1 MKKIAFLGAL
11 AALLALGAGT
21 ASASAD
27 GYGVGGVSDADVAA
41 ARQVAASPDTQT
53 KLAKFFVQLDRR
65 AGAAVQAEAAKT
77 PQVTGEPLRVFSL
90 TAEFVTGQSGEP
102 GGFAYLAVKTRAA
115 SGQEA
120 TVWLTRDGRQGWEAS
135 NLTTGTEEVTYPA
148 QGGSVFTEP
157 QINAWYRVEN
167 GQVVPLNDPARAQ
180 VGKGMTVAAYQ
191 RLVHQQYA
199 DKLPGSAYVQQG
211 KLGGFTPGAV
221 PAVAGAGPGAPVWP
235 FALLGAGVAL
245 VAIGWSVRRY
255 SHR

>member
-1 MKKIAFLGAL
+1 MRKIAFFGAL

-27 GYGVGGVSDADVAA
+27 GYGVGGVSDADIAA
-41 ARQVAASPDTQT
+41 ARQVAASPDTQA
-53 KLAKFFVQLDRR
+53 KLSKFFVQLDRR
-65 AGAAVQAEAAKT
+65 SGLAVQAESAKA
-77 PQVTGEPLRVFSL
+77 PQVTGQPLRVFSL
-90 TAEFVTGQSGEP
+90 TPEFVTGQSTEP
-102 GGFAYLAVKTRAA
+102 AGFAYLAVKTRAA

-148 QGGSVFTEP
+148 QGGTVFTEP
-157 QINAWYRVEN
+157 QINAWYRVDK

-180 VGKGMTVAAYQ
+180 VGQGMSVAAYQ

-211 KLGGFTPGAV
+211 KLGGFTPGAS
-221 PAVAGAGPGAPVWP
+221 PTGDGSSAPVWP
-235 FALLGAGVAL
+235 YALMGAGVAL
-245 VAIGWSVRRY
+245 VVIGWSVRRV
-255 SHR
+255 SSR

>member
-1 MKKIAFLGAL
+1 MRKIAFFGAL
-11 AALLALGAGT
+11 AALFALGAGT
-21 ASASAD
+21 ASAD
-27 GYGVGGVSDADVAA
+27 GYGVGGVSDADIAA
-41 ARQVAASPDTQT
+41 ARQVAASPDTQA
-53 KLAKFFVQLDRR
+53 KLSKFFVQLDRR
-65 AGAAVQAEAAKT
+65 SGFAVQAESAKA
-77 PQVTGEPLRVFSL
+77 PQVTGQPLRVFSL
-90 TAEFVTGQSGEP
+90 TPEFVTGQSQEP

-148 QGGSVFTEP
+148 QGAAVFTEP

-199 DKLPGSAYVQQG
+199 DKLPGSAYAQQG
-211 KLGGFTPGAV
+211 KLGGFTPGV
-221 PAVAGAGPGAPVWP
+221 SPAGDGSSAPVWP
-235 FALLGAGVAL
+235 FALMGAGVAL
-245 VAIGWSVRRY
+245 VVIGWSVRRV